1 MNRTVTINRK
11 QYEVTSEQTR
21 EQIAQDH
28 PLTAAN
34 MERAGQAA
42 YLTVK
47 LPTGKREYMA
57 LEFVSGTVQM
67 L

>member
-1 MNRTVTINRK
+1 MNRTVTIRNKR
-11 QYEVTSEQTR
+11 YEVTSAQTC
-21 EQIAQDH
+21 EQIAQAH

-34 MERAGQAA
+34 MAANGQAA

-57 LEFVSGTVQM
+57 LEFVNGIVQM